1 MFRFHHDKDGV
12 NDNAHA
18 AKAAGAKPEN
28 AGPDFTFV
36 KAVQAEVAQQNAKG
50 ESNPLVVFTLSG
62 HKNSFVLGKP
72 NIEKCVALKFF
83 YIGDVLHVF
92 KHELRLIFRDPRF
105 WIPFI
110 IPPIILAASQAIAV
124 SRYGGQIMQGMEGYM
139 MLLLGCLMA
148 PMGAPLAADSF
159 AGERER
165 NSLELLQLS
174 PIAPAK
180 LFWGKLLAV
189 LPFPIAFSMLAEF
202 AFWFSHPEI
211 TATVAVASIL
221 GALSAVL
228 ITSAFSLLLSLR
240 VKTARAAT
248 QLSLF
253 VVVPLLLLV
262 QLGHELF
269 LQGVLIP
276 AVILTISIVICALS
290 TFVGM
295 RKFVSL

>member
-1 MFRFHHDKDGV
+1 M
-12 NDNAHA
+12 
-18 AKAAGAKPEN
+18 
-28 AGPDFTFV
+28 
-36 KAVQAEVAQQNAKG
+36 
-50 ESNPLVVFTLSG
+50 
-62 HKNSFVLGKP
+62 
-72 NIEKCVALKFF
+72 
-83 YIGDVLHVF
+83 LHVF
-92 KHELRLIFRDPRF
+92 KHEIRLIFRDPRF

-202 AFWFSHPEI
+202 AYWFSHPDI
-211 TATVAVASIL
+211 SMTVAVAAIL

-228 ITSAFSLLLSLR
+228 LTTAFSLMLSLR
-240 VKTARAAT
+240 VKTVRAAT

-253 VVVPLLLLV
+253 VIVPLLLLV
-262 QLGHELF
+262 QLGHETF
-269 LQGVLIP
+269 LQNISVPVVVLLLS
-276 AVILTISIVICALS
+276 AVLCALS
-290 TFVGM
+290 TLIGM
-295 RKFVSL
+295 RKFIVF

>member
-1 MFRFHHDKDGV
+1 M
-12 NDNAHA
+12 
-18 AKAAGAKPEN
+18 
-28 AGPDFTFV
+28 
-36 KAVQAEVAQQNAKG
+36 
-50 ESNPLVVFTLSG
+50 
-62 HKNSFVLGKP
+62 
-72 NIEKCVALKFF
+72 
-83 YIGDVLHVF
+83 LHVF

-110 IPPIILAASQAIAV
+110 IPPVILAASQAIAV
-124 SRYGGQIMQGMEGYM
+124 SRYGGQIMQGMDGYM

-189 LPFPIAFSMLAEF
+189 LPFPLAFSLLAEF
-202 AFWFSHPEI
+202 AYWFSHPAI
-211 TATVAVASIL
+211 SAMVAVASIL

-228 ITSAFSLLLSLR
+228 LTSAFSLVLSLR

-253 VVVPLLLLV
+253 VVVPLLLLL
-262 QLGHELF
+262 QLGHEAF
-269 LQGVLIP
+269 LSGLLVPTATL
-276 AVILTISIVICALS
+276 AVSILLSIFA
-290 TFVGM
+290 TFMSM

>member
-1 MFRFHHDKDGV
+1 M
-12 NDNAHA
+12 
-18 AKAAGAKPEN
+18 
-28 AGPDFTFV
+28 
-36 KAVQAEVAQQNAKG
+36 
-50 ESNPLVVFTLSG
+50 
-62 HKNSFVLGKP
+62 
-72 NIEKCVALKFF
+72 
-83 YIGDVLHVF
+83 LHVF
-92 KHELRLIFRDPRF
+92 KHEIRLIFRDPRF

-202 AFWFSHPEI
+202 AYWFSHPDI
-211 TATVAVASIL
+211 SMTVAVAAIL

-228 ITSAFSLLLSLR
+228 LTTAFSLMLSLR
-240 VKTARAAT
+240 VKTVRAAT

-253 VVVPLLLLV
+253 VIVPLLLLV
-262 QLGHELF
+262 QIGHEVF
-269 LQGVLIP
+269 LQNVFVPAIVLLLS
-276 AVILTISIVICALS
+276 AVLCAFATLM
-290 TFVGM
+290 GM

>member
-1 MFRFHHDKDGV
+1 M
-12 NDNAHA
+12 
-18 AKAAGAKPEN
+18 
-28 AGPDFTFV
+28 
-36 KAVQAEVAQQNAKG
+36 
-50 ESNPLVVFTLSG
+50 
-62 HKNSFVLGKP
+62 
-72 NIEKCVALKFF
+72 
-83 YIGDVLHVF
+83 F

-110 IPPIILAASQAIAV
+110 IPPVILAASQAIAV

-174 PIAPAK
+174 PIAPVK

-189 LPFPIAFSMLAEF
+189 LPFPLAFSLLAEF
-202 AFWFSHPEI
+202 AYWFSHPAI
-211 TATVAVASIL
+211 STTIAVASIL

-262 QLGHELF
+262 QLGHESF
-269 LQGVLIP
+269 LQGVLVP
-276 AVILTISIVICALS
+276 AIVLVVSVAICMLA
-290 TFVGM
+290 TFVCM